1 MNERRFKRFFSDITF
16 PKARDRL
23 AFASRLQKPY
33 PSRGNRYHAPC
44 VASRANV
51 SQQRYFGIARNWG
64 VEISMRV
71 LVLGGYGL
79 IGLEIVRRLRAAGH
93 ELIGLGRSA
102 GKGRSAAP
110 DVRWIGA
117 DIATLT
123 TPHAWAAHIEGVD
136 AIVNASGALQDGARD
151 NLRAA
156 QQDAIIALIQACAGK
171 AIRFV
176 QISAPGAKLDA
187 RTEFL
192 RTKGVADAA
201 FRASAL
207 DWTILKPGLVI
218 SANAYG
224 GTSLLRMLAATP
236 FGQPLVL
243 GDARVQIVAA
253 SDVAE
258 ATLLAVEGGTLSRRD
273 YDLAAAGAHTLR
285 DVVGKFRVWLG
296 FERASLRLELPRALG
311 FFLARGAD
319 LAGWLGWR
327 SPLRTTALRV
337 LADGITCDG
346 AGWEAASGRKLK
358 SLDETLA
365 ALPATAQERIYA
377 RAQLVL
383 PILVLTLSAFWIAS
397 GVIAITQRDA
407 AARVLDGALAPEQ
420 AMVLVLGG
428 ALADLAIGLGV
439 LVRPF
444 TRIAALAAIALSI
457 AYLIGATL
465 LTPQLWADPL
475 GPLVKIFPSMALA
488 LGVAALTSER

>member
-1 MNERRFKRFFSDITF
+1 
-16 PKARDRL
+16 
-23 AFASRLQKPY
+23 
-33 PSRGNRYHAPC
+33 
-44 VASRANV
+44 
-51 SQQRYFGIARNWG
+51 
-64 VEISMRV
+64 
-71 LVLGGYGL
+71 
-79 IGLEIVRRLRAAGH
+79 
-93 ELIGLGRSA
+93 
-102 GKGRSAAP
+102 
-110 DVRWIGA
+110 VRWIGA

-258 ATLLAVEGGTLSRRD
+258 ATLLAVEGGTRCATWSANSASGLALSAPALGSNCRARWAFSSRVALISPVGWAGVHRCEQRRCV
-273 YDLAAAGAHTLR
+273 YWRTASHATALGGKRQAGA
-285 DVVGKFRVWLG
+285 
-296 FERASLRLELPRALG
+296 S
-311 FFLARGAD
+311 
-319 LAGWLGWR
+319 
-327 SPLRTTALRV
+327 
-337 LADGITCDG
+337 
-346 AGWEAASGRKLK
+346 
-358 SLDETLA
+358 
-365 ALPATAQERIYA
+365 
-377 RAQLVL
+377 
-383 PILVLTLSAFWIAS
+383 
-397 GVIAITQRDA
+397 
-407 AARVLDGALAPEQ
+407 
-420 AMVLVLGG
+420 
-428 ALADLAIGLGV
+428 
-439 LVRPF
+439 
-444 TRIAALAAIALSI
+444 
-457 AYLIGATL
+457 
-465 LTPQLWADPL
+465 
-475 GPLVKIFPSMALA
+475 
-488 LGVAALTSER
+488 